1 MNPQPSTATSSPSQV
16 PRAVLPTGPA
26 IAPPVDACINFNM
39 PDGRVVCLSVP
50 PSITSDADI
59 AFVLAVI
66 QGYLSALVRSR
77 T

>member
-1 MNPQPSTATSSPSQV
+1 MNSQPSTATSSPSQM
-16 PRAVLPTGPA
+16 PRAILPTGA
-26 IAPPVDACINFNM
+26 AATPPVDACINFNM

-50 PSITSDADI
+50 PSLNSEADV

-77 T
+77 I